1 MPNRAAPAN
10 SVARRA
16 GLLSMFRTRASK
28 RRRTNPA
35 LASLRTKLA
44 RRRASGFSKLLGWL
58 LLSLC
63 VLLPA
68 NARADKVRD
77 LVDVVGARENQLL
90 GYGVVTGLNGTGDDI
105 SSPFAMQSLRALLRR
120 MGVQVDARQIR
131 LKNVAAVIVTANVP
145 AFARNGSKL
154 DVVVS
159 SMGNSKSLRGGVLIQ
174 TPLRGADRKTY
185 AVAQGPLVLGGFSA
199 SGGSGSSVQENITTT
214 ARVPSGALIEREI
227 KTTFATEGRVSL
239 AIRAP
244 NFDTAT
250 RVAEGL
256 NKVMGEG
263 TARALD
269 GGTVEVKAPS
279 ELKNKPV
286 ELISKLG
293 DIDVEPGS
301 LARVVL
307 NERTGTIVAGGD
319 VRLSPVAIAQGGITI
334 SVKESKQVSQPN
346 GGGLVNAGSTAIVER
361 TDIETTEQ
369 KPPALTY
376 VNGAASLAEV
386 AQALSTFGV
395 TPRELGSILQ
405 ALKAAGALR
414 AEVIVQ

>member
-1 MPNRAAPAN
+1 MPEIRNEIESGTARAAWRGPMKLL
-10 SVARRA
+10 A
-16 GLLSMFRTRASK
+16 GLLL
-28 RRRTNPA
+28 A
-35 LASLRTKLA
+35 LIALVPGT
-44 RRRASGFSKLLGWL
+44 
-58 LLSLC
+58 
-63 VLLPA
+63 A
-68 NARADKVRD
+68 NADKVHD
-77 LVDVVGARENQLL
+77 LVDIVGARENQLL
-90 GYGVVTGLNGTGDDI
+90 GYGVVTGLQGTGDDI

-120 MGVQVDARQIR
+120 LGVQVDARQIR
-131 LKNVAAVIVTANVP
+131 LKNVAAVIVTANIP

-154 DVVVS
+154 DIVVS
-159 SMGNSKSLRGGVLIQ
+159 SMGNAKSLRGGVLIQ

-185 AVAQGPLVLGGFSA
+185 AVGQGPLVLGGFSA

-214 ARVPSGALIEREI
+214 GRIPNGALIEREI
-227 KTTFATEGRVSL
+227 KTVFAVDGKVTL
-239 AIRAP
+239 ALRTP

-250 RVAEGL
+250 RIAEGL
-256 NKVMGEG
+256 NKAMGEG

-269 GGTVEVKAPS
+269 GGSVEVRAPS

-286 ELISKLG
+286 ELVSKLG
-293 DIDVEPGS
+293 DVDVEPGS

-334 SVKESKQVSQPN
+334 SVKESKEVSQP
-346 GGGLVNAGSTAIVER
+346 GVLSRGTTAAVQR
-361 TDIETTEQ
+361 TDIEAAEQ

-414 AEVIVQ
+414 AEVVVQ